1 MVAKSKE
8 LPDKLYYSIGE
19 VSGYTGIEPHTLRYW
34 ESEFK
39 ILVPKKNK
47 AGKRTYTKNNIDNIL
62 YMKKLLYTD
71 KYTIEGAKKKVRSLS
86 HDKKLE
92 ELNEIEAKEVKPE
105 VITEV
110 VKEIVTEIKTEIV
123 KEVDTEFFADIKEDL
138 VLLKNYMERLI

>member
-1 MVAKSKE
+1 MVSKSKE

-19 VSGYTGIEPHTLRYW
+19 VSAYTEIEPHTLRYW

-62 YMKKLLYTD
+62 YMKKLLYKD

-86 HDKKLE
+86 HDKKLA
-92 ELNEIEAKEVKPE
+92 ELNAEEKPE
-105 VITEV
+105 VKTEV
-110 VKEIVTEIKTEIV
+110 VTEVVTEVKTEIV
-123 KEVDTEFFADIKEDL
+123 KEVDTVFFADVREDL
-138 VLLKNYMERLI
+138 VLLKNYMERLV